1 MNALETWIAFTAAWL
16 QVGFGLFIAM
26 RSIGMLRGAPMLMV
40 PVITAFVVVAFGLV
54 ALGLVAFVR
63 VVPW

>member
-1 MNALETWIAFTAAWL
+1 MNALETWVAFTAAWL

-26 RSIGMLRGAPMLMV
+26 RSIGLLRAAPMLMV
-40 PVITAFVVVAFGLV
+40 PVLSAFIVVAFGLV
-54 ALGLVAFVR
+54 ALGLVSFVR